1 MSLIDVIQKHSK
13 TFRYLV
19 IVTCDNQDSFDSY
32 VLSDIRTHEGI
43 IKMSLGPNI
52 KYFDYTV
59 NGMKK
64 QKIYMRVVDTVP
76 IQKVLEKSIGKVQY
90 DDVKFVEL

>member
-1 MSLIDVIQKHSK
+1 M
-13 TFRYLV
+13 V